1 MNEAREKATVKLIP
15 RIDLQAMAS
24 KFVIYCTIYALCY
37 LRSYF
42 SLLNFLEVFEER
54 ECNKILGRLFSF
66 IFVLATITEKLCE
79 NSVARCQ
86 CVPVLFSVHSMG
98 HNQFV
103 YQIHEMSFIP
113 AYRVE
118 ELLPRSL
125 PLQHQD

>member
-15 RIDLQAMAS
+15 RIDLQAMAR
-24 KFVIYCTIYALCY
+24 KFVIYH
-37 LRSYF
+37 LRSILFTLLF

-54 ECNKILGRLFSF
+54 ECNEILGLLFSF

-79 NSVARCQ
+79 NSVPRCQ
-86 CVPVLFSVHSMG
+86 FVPVLFSVHSMG